1 LIFINSWINRKRLWV
16 KHLMAK
22 CVWQKVKINGAYY
35 LRPFD
40 NDSEDRLKDFKDF
53 EPVTGDISGARNPRS
68 LKQLRLYWAACMF
81 FAETYGGEYRNKEIV
96 DWRLRNA
103 LQFFDPEYTYV
114 KEGVVQFKVRS
125 ISFKNLP
132 HIEACGYFDLAF
144 ETMAGALGVTVEA
157 FIDEVKQKMGR
168 R

>member
-1 LIFINSWINRKRLWV
+1 MKTLWI
-16 KHLMAK
+16 
-22 CVWQKVKINGAYY
+22 KIKIHGIECIV
-35 LRPFD
+35 PG
-40 NDSEDRLKDFKDF
+40 DSEAESKLKNFRIN
-53 EPVTGDISGARNPRS
+53 EPLSGELSGSRNPRS
-68 LKQLRLYWAACMF
+68 LEQLRLYWAACTF

-103 LQFFDPEYTYV
+103 LQFFDPDYTYV

-132 HIEACGYFDLAF
+132 HIEACGYFELAF

-157 FIDEVKQKMGR
+157 FIEEVKQRMGR
-168 R
+168 I